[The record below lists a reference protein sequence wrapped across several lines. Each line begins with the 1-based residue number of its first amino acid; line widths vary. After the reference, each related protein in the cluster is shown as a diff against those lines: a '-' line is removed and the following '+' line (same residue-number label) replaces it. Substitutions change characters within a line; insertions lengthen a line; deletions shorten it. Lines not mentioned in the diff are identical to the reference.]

1 MKMTYNKSSVSL
13 LLAFMLF
20 WAGCT
25 STEECREDLTVS
37 LKAGLYNHSDSKET
51 ALTVDSVW
59 LNGLE
64 KDSFLY
70 KNSKK
75 LTAVNFVLDAGRTQ
89 SDFVIQFNDIKDT
102 ISVFYTNNN
111 GYFISLACG
120 CISAHT
126 IDEVITTHHYID
138 SVRIV
143 QREVINVNAE
153 HIKIFHN

>member
-1 MKMTYNKSSVSL
+1 MTYNKSSVSL

-20 WAGCT
+20 LVGCT

-37 LKAGLYNHSDSKET
+37 LKAGFYNHSNSKEA
-51 ALTVDSVW
+51 ALSVDSVW

-64 KDSFLY
+64 RDSFLY

-75 LTAVNFVLDAGRTQ
+75 LTAVNFVLDAGKTQ
-89 SDFVIQFNDIKDT
+89 SDFIIRFNDIKDT

-111 GYFISLACG
+111 GYFISFACG

-153 HIKIFHN
+153 HIKIFHK